1 MADGATT
8 SSQNGSTVLD
18 SWSAR
23 RIRPIVVVY
32 VVVVFAVFAAIAH
45 FIVRSP
51 EAVKALLMAAV
62 GTVAATVPGVMGKIE
77 YRMTA
82 SGIERRTLN
91 EKNPGKYEGV
101 FRWEELSLVVPM
113 KHGFKYHKVM
123 DEGNPVR
130 RFWQRHVSDRSSGE
144 IHVEKHDLERI
155 LGNFERQGIAI
166 S

>member
-1 MADGATT
+1 M
-8 SSQNGSTVLD
+8 
-18 SWSAR
+18 
-23 RIRPIVVVY
+23 VVY

-91 EKNPGKYEGV
+91 EKKPADGQIQRFRPGACSPG
-101 FRWEELSLVVPM
+101 
-113 KHGFKYHKVM
+113 
-123 DEGNPVR
+123 
-130 RFWQRHVSDRSSGE
+130 RS
-144 IHVEKHDLERI
+144 
-155 LGNFERQGIAI
+155 
-166 S
+166 